1 MSECSEKFCDI
12 FIIIIQNYYMAHV
25 SHVPHHTKSILG
37 LEKLKKNNIPDTLKE
52 KKKKKKITKRKSI
65 NQYWQSDFYDKLLAV
80 SSIRCNL

>member
-1 MSECSEKFCDI
+1 MSECSENFCDI

-25 SHVPHHTKSILG
+25 SHIPHHTKSILG

-52 KKKKKKITKRKSI
+52 RKKITKRKSI
-65 NQYWQSDFYDKLLAV
+65 NQYCQSDSYDKLLAV